1 MIIKKCPGWISYP
14 VSGKITGMIKK
25 ENMERVN
32 QLLSRWLT
40 EIKLNN
46 AISLYDINKYAEDL
60 VVRLLNAIYGYNLVN
75 LSVKHAHIPFIDL
88 GDPEAGIAFQV
99 TTRLDIQKIKISLEG
114 FVKNFHKDFP
124 GGIRFLVLS
133 LEKSGIDRLKK
144 SMRLKEIFPGF
155 DPQKH
160 IIGVEDMVR
169 VIARLNIDDKI
180 RFTRVL
186 DILEE
191 ELAVPGG
198 QKTAAISRTATDL
211 QYLEKLRKMRFKS
224 YPSITLKG
232 LTLDN
237 IRCFKHVEL
246 RFPEARQSPSWTVLV
261 GDNGVGKTTILHAAA
276 LCALGPELASK
287 CIPFPASM
295 VRVGADRGYMET
307 MFEISEDNDSPA
319 ELTIRLVVG
328 KGSKTFDIEIDG
340 DTEKSELV
348 KTFIAA
354 RNYTEFD
361 GWFVAGYG
369 AVRNL
374 LFTDE
379 PSKSTRQDIVID
391 RVSSLFDPTKIL
403 IDPSSLYRF
412 LSGDTSPFKEL
423 GAPPRLSKK
432 SIDNIR
438 ILLDKLLPMIH
449 FKETSGT
456 EHLAT
461 DFGNVPISGLSE
473 GYKSMLSWLT
483 HLIVHLLRAVNWN
496 GNINIVKGIVL
507 IDEVDLHLH
516 PGWQQEI
523 IPLLRECFPNL
534 QFIGCTHSP
543 MTVGGVNEGDIIL
556 LEREGNDIY
565 VEQDFPSIRGWRADQ
580 ILTSPIFG
588 LKTSRDKQTH
598 DMLEEYKKLI
608 SLKWLSKEQEERL
621 SYLREKISDTL
632 PAAGET
638 EIQREAFRIIEKT
651 MEDYFNKQTP
661 ERKQELFEEIKRQL
675 QR

>member
-1 MIIKKCPGWISYP
+1 
-14 VSGKITGMIKK
+14 
-25 ENMERVN
+25 
-32 QLLSRWLT
+32 
-40 EIKLNN
+40 
-46 AISLYDINKYAEDL
+46 
-60 VVRLLNAIYGYNLVN
+60 
-75 LSVKHAHIPFIDL
+75 
-88 GDPEAGIAFQV
+88 
-99 TTRLDIQKIKISLEG
+99 
-114 FVKNFHKDFP
+114 
-124 GGIRFLVLS
+124 
-133 LEKSGIDRLKK
+133 
-144 SMRLKEIFPGF
+144 
-155 DPQKH
+155 
-160 IIGVEDMVR
+160 
-169 VIARLNIDDKI
+169 
-180 RFTRVL
+180 
-186 DILEE
+186 
-191 ELAVPGG
+191 
-198 QKTAAISRTATDL
+198 
-211 QYLEKLRKMRFKS
+211 MRFKS

-246 RFPEARQSPSWTVLV
+246 RFPEAGQSPSWTVLV

-276 LCALGPELASK
+276 LCALGPDLASK

-307 MFEISEDNDSPA
+307 MFEISADNDSPA
-319 ELTIRLVVG
+319 ELTIRLIVG

-340 DTEKSELV
+340 DTEKAELV

-379 PSKSTRQDIVID
+379 PSKATRQDIVID
-391 RVSSLFDPTKIL
+391 RVSSLFDLTKIL

-432 SIDNIR
+432 SMDNIR
-438 ILLDKLLPMIH
+438 TLLDKLLPMIH

-456 EHLAT
+456 EKLAT
-461 DFGNVPISGLSE
+461 DFGNVPIPGLSE

-496 GNINIVKGIVL
+496 GDINIVKGIVL
-507 IDEVDLHLH
+507 IDGVDLHLH
-516 PGWQQEI
+516 PGWQQEV

-565 VEQDFPSIRGWRADQ
+565 VEQ
-580 ILTSPIFG
+580 
-588 LKTSRDKQTH
+588 
-598 DMLEEYKKLI
+598 
-608 SLKWLSKEQEERL
+608 EERL
-621 SYLREKISDTL
+621 RDLRERISDTL